1 MNDRFLSTNAHWL
14 LRAAIVS
21 VFLYHGILK
30 FMNLEGFAAM
40 LPIGYGTVALVAL
53 AQVSGS
59 LLLILGGFGN
69 TSVSDLITRVGAF
82 LNIPVMFGAI
92 TLVHWGRWNFLPS
105 ETHPVG
111 GMEFQAVLALVM
123 LYIVLTGN
131 RGIAPVGSRDIERM
145 PSRRA
150 AATLGS

>member
-1 MNDRFLSTNAHWL
+1 MFNSYLSTNAHWL
-14 LRAAIVS
+14 LRIAVVS
-21 VFLYHGILK
+21 VFLFHGVLK
-30 FMNLEGFAAM
+30 FMDLEGFAAM
-40 LPIGYGTVALVAL
+40 LPISYGTVALVAL

-69 TSVSDLITRVGAF
+69 TNLSDLITRVGAF
-82 LNIPVMFGAI
+82 LNIPVMIGAM

-123 LYIVLTGN
+123 FYIVLTGN
-131 RGIAPVGSRDIERM
+131 RGIAPVGSAALERT
-145 PSRRA
+145 PSRRV
-150 AATLGS
+150 ATSMGS